1 MFAYCGNNP
10 VNRTDSNGQFWGEIV
25 EFIKTA
31 ITSIGNTIRGLTTA
45 YAGCGSLALADGPLP
60 FGDGAALVGATALTV
75 GAVGYGVY
83 QTAKTSARAKPK
95 AKEKD
100 DTAPIEKAVFYGAD
114 IRGGTWK
121 TVTEPMNFVEAR
133 TWVEVTAD
141 TNVYGKGASWG
152 LYTPNELDARMMAIS
167 FGGPN
172 PIFDPAQRG
181 IYAHYHVEGRNLF
194 GQYKHFHIW
203 YGAMG

>member
-1 MFAYCGNNP
+1 MLAGTEQIRYIYILLTYKTEACILSLS
-10 VNRTDSNGQFWGEIV
+10 VKTV
-25 EFIKTA
+25 ERK
-31 ITSIGNTIRGLTTA
+31 
-45 YAGCGSLALADGPLP
+45 
-60 FGDGAALVGATALTV
+60 ALTV

-95 AKEKD
+95 AK

-133 TWVEVTAD
+133 TWVEITAD

-152 LYTPNELDARMMAIS
+152 LYTPNELDAKMMAIS

-172 PIFDPAQRG
+172 LVPLEQEVG
-181 IYAHYHVEGRNLF
+181 IYPHYHVEKLNLF
-194 GQYKHFHIW
+194 GIYKHFHVW

>member
-1 MFAYCGNNP
+1 M
-10 VNRTDSNGQFWGEIV
+10 R
-25 EFIKTA
+25 
-31 ITSIGNTIRGLTTA
+31 
-45 YAGCGSLALADGPLP
+45 
-60 FGDGAALVGATALTV
+60 
-75 GAVGYGVY
+75 
-83 QTAKTSARAKPK
+83 
-95 AKEKD
+95 
-100 DTAPIEKAVFYGAD
+100 
-114 IRGGTWK
+114 
-121 TVTEPMNFVEAR
+121 
-133 TWVEVTAD
+133 VEVTAD